1 MHTRHYQVIVF
12 AMAALSPPILY
23 LVVNHEDIMTLQG
36 GKVIKSI
43 RSLMRADV
51 TDKKWEIMPEDTA
64 FRPKY
69 VSSTLNLYNP
79 PKSCFGDCAI

>member
-1 MHTRHYQVIVF
+1 
-12 AMAALSPPILY
+12 MAALSLPILY

-64 FRPKY
+64 FRPNPETHEFT
-69 VSSTLNLYNP
+69 STQTCD
-79 PKSCFGDCAI
+79 KAVDFAFV